1 MSRNCC
7 SSTNRRRESIPSRA
21 VSSGI
26 CCSNFPATASRFS
39 SPRTT
44 WTKPSAAATSPTS
57 ITANSSPTVRRTR
70 CANSPTCSRP
80 APCASRSP
88 HPKSPGRWLA
98 PVKSKASAVQPS
110 SASPSTR
117 LSTTTWIWTTSARS
131 FPGRAPRS
139 AKSARSLRASKTSS
153 WSSPTRIRP
162 TATIWRPPAK
172 RRRPGMTDIFRG
184 FGAVFYKEALHVRRD
199 FGTLFFSLIIPL
211 LQMLLLG
218 YGIDTNIRQINT
230 VVFNADGRRESRELL
245 DRLKN
250 SDTFHVVRYVNSDVE
265 MNEMIIGGKA
275 RVGIKIPVD
284 YSDKLLHQM
293 SAQVLVLIDGSD
305 SSVAGQAIN
314 VTTSIGLDES
324 LRRALT
330 NNASSAVDMRP
341 KLLFNPDSR
350 SPNFF
355 LPGLTAIL
363 LLNVT
368 TFLTAFSIVREKER
382 GTLEQLFVTP
392 VRPMG
397 LLLGKLLPYLG
408 IGFFEL
414 LLILTF
420 MRFVFLVPIHGSV
433 LLLGFLSLPYL
444 FAALSLGILISSKAN
459 SQAEAM
465 QLAFL
470 PILPNVF
477 FSGYIF
483 PRETIPTIF
492 KPLSYLIPASYFI
505 NITRGVILRGAGISH
520 LWTDGLALCLIGTL

>member
-1 MSRNCC
+1 MR
-7 SSTNRRRESIPSRA
+7 
-21 VSSGI
+21 
-26 CCSNFPATASRFS
+26 
-39 SPRTT
+39 
-44 WTKPSAAATSPTS
+44 
-57 ITANSSPTVRRTR
+57 
-70 CANSPTCSRP
+70 
-80 APCASRSP
+80 
-88 HPKSPGRWLA
+88 
-98 PVKSKASAVQPS
+98 
-110 SASPSTR
+110 
-117 LSTTTWIWTTSARS
+117 
-131 FPGRAPRS
+131 
-139 AKSARSLRASKTSS
+139 
-153 WSSPTRIRP
+153 
-162 TATIWRPPAK
+162 
-172 RRRPGMTDIFRG
+172 DIFRG
-184 FGAVFYKEALHVRRD
+184 FGAVFYKETLHVRRD

-250 SDTFHVVRYVNSDVE
+250 SDTFHLVRYVNTDHE
-265 MNEMIIGGKA
+265 MNEMIIAGKA

-284 YSDKLLHQM
+284 YSDKLLHKM

-324 LRRALT
+324 LRRVLV
-330 NNASSAVDMRP
+330 NNETFAVDMRP

-397 LLLGKLLPYLG
+397 LLLGKLLPYLV

-414 LLILTF
+414 CMILTF
-420 MRFVFLVPIHGSV
+420 MRFAFHVPIHGSV
-433 LLLGFLSLPYL
+433 ILLAFLSLPYI
-444 FAALSLGILISSKAN
+444 FVSLSLGILISSKAN
-459 SQAEAM
+459 SQSEAM

-470 PILPNVF
+470 TILPGIF

-483 PRETIPTIF
+483 PRETMPKIF
-492 KPLSYLIPASYFI
+492 YVISYFVPASYFI

-520 LWTDGLALCLIGTL
+520 LWIDALALFAMGTFLLVIAARRFQNKVIMA

>member
-1 MSRNCC
+1 
-7 SSTNRRRESIPSRA
+7 
-21 VSSGI
+21 
-26 CCSNFPATASRFS
+26 
-39 SPRTT
+39 
-44 WTKPSAAATSPTS
+44 
-57 ITANSSPTVRRTR
+57 VR
-70 CANSPTCSRP
+70 
-80 APCASRSP
+80 
-88 HPKSPGRWLA
+88 
-98 PVKSKASAVQPS
+98 
-110 SASPSTR
+110 
-117 LSTTTWIWTTSARS
+117 
-131 FPGRAPRS
+131 
-139 AKSARSLRASKTSS
+139 
-153 WSSPTRIRP
+153 
-162 TATIWRPPAK
+162 
-172 RRRPGMTDIFRG
+172 DIFRG
-184 FGAVFYKEALHVRRD
+184 FGAVFYKETLHVRRD

-245 DRLKN
+245 DRMKN
-250 SDTFHVVRYVNSDVE
+250 SDTFHLVRYVNTDHE
-265 MNEMIIGGKA
+265 MNEMIIAGKA

-284 YSDKLLHQM
+284 YSDKLLHKM

-324 LRRALT
+324 LRRVLV
-330 NNASSAVDMRP
+330 NNETFAVDMRP

-397 LLLGKLLPYLG
+397 LLLGKLLPYLV

-414 LLILTF
+414 CMILTF
-420 MRFVFLVPIHGSV
+420 MRFAFHVPIHGSV
-433 LLLGFLSLPYL
+433 ILLAFLSLPYI
-444 FAALSLGILISSKAN
+444 FVSLSLGILISSKAN
-459 SQAEAM
+459 SQSEAM

-470 PILPNVF
+470 TILPSIF

-483 PRETIPTIF
+483 PRETMPKIF
-492 KPLSYLIPASYFI
+492 YVISYFVPASYFI
-505 NITRGVILRGAGISH
+505 NITRGVILRGAGITH
-520 LWTDGLALCLIGTL
+520 LWIDALALFAMGTFLLVIAARRFQNKVIMA

>member
-1 MSRNCC
+1 
-7 SSTNRRRESIPSRA
+7 
-21 VSSGI
+21 
-26 CCSNFPATASRFS
+26 
-39 SPRTT
+39 
-44 WTKPSAAATSPTS
+44 
-57 ITANSSPTVRRTR
+57 VR
-70 CANSPTCSRP
+70 
-80 APCASRSP
+80 
-88 HPKSPGRWLA
+88 
-98 PVKSKASAVQPS
+98 
-110 SASPSTR
+110 
-117 LSTTTWIWTTSARS
+117 
-131 FPGRAPRS
+131 
-139 AKSARSLRASKTSS
+139 
-153 WSSPTRIRP
+153 
-162 TATIWRPPAK
+162 
-172 RRRPGMTDIFRG
+172 DIFRG
-184 FGAVFYKEALHVRRD
+184 FGAVFYKETLHVRRD

-250 SDTFHVVRYVNSDVE
+250 SDSFHLVRYVNTDHE
-265 MNEMIIGGKA
+265 MNEMIIAGKA

-284 YSDKLLHQM
+284 YSDKLLHKM

-324 LRRALT
+324 LRRVLV
-330 NNASSAVDMRP
+330 NNETFAVDMRP

-397 LLLGKLLPYLG
+397 LLLGKLLPYLV

-414 LLILTF
+414 CMILTF
-420 MRFVFLVPIHGSV
+420 MRFAFHVPIHGSV
-433 LLLGFLSLPYL
+433 ILLAFLSLPYI
-444 FAALSLGILISSKAN
+444 FVSLSLGILISSKAN
-459 SQAEAM
+459 SQSEAM

-470 PILPNVF
+470 TILPSIF

-483 PRETIPTIF
+483 PRETMPKIF
-492 KPLSYLIPASYFI
+492 YVISYFVPASYFI
-505 NITRGVILRGAGISH
+505 NITRGVILRGAGITH
-520 LWTDGLALCLIGTL
+520 LWIDALALFAMGTFLLVIAARRFQNKVIMA